1 MSALPRSIGAVP
13 LSGCTCEQAT
23 PLAVTYGPESD
34 DVADVR
40 IDGPGAEKLQNA
52 VADLLSLR
60 DTTIS
65 LALQITWAVSME
77 REEYALRI
85 VRELMDHARKL
96 AHLDVVAS

>member
-1 MSALPRSIGAVP
+1 M
-13 LSGCTCEQAT
+13 
-23 PLAVTYGPESD
+23 
-34 DVADVR
+34 R

-65 LALQITWAVSME
+65 LALQISWAVRME

-96 AHLDVVAS
+96 AHIDVVAS